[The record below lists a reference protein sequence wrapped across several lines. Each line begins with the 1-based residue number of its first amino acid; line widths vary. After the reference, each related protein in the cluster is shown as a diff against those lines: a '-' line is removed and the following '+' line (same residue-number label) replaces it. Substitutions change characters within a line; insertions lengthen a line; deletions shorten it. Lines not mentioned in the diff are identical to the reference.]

1 MDLIKRIGRVV
12 RDNLQEILGETQDP
26 EILLERAIVQ
36 MQQHLSSLRQ
46 SLALAVATQKR
57 TERTIAQHHTQ
68 ANQWYLRAQQ
78 ALTTGEEGVA
88 RSYLSRWQEYQ
99 KNAQDLLTQVE
110 TQQSAIDNLKRE
122 MHFLEHRVVTARI
135 KKDLYITRLRSA
147 MASQKLYQLTGEE
160 GENLFDKVEE
170 QILQLEAEAELAS
183 SIDTRFREIE
193 TSTSKNLVENE
204 LLKLKQQQ
212 QPETQKLGLQYS
224 KGLTINNIEGDP
236 EIDSLLSKIER
247 I

>member
-26 EILLERAIVQ
+26 EVLLEKAIAQ

-68 ANQWYLRAQQ
+68 AEQWYRRAQQ
-78 ALTTGEEGVA
+78 SMATGEESVA

-99 KNAQDLLTQVE
+99 KNAQDLLNQVE

-147 MASQKLYQLTGEE
+147 MASQKLYQLTGED
-160 GENLFDKVEE
+160 GENLFGKVEE

-183 SIDTRFREIE
+183 GIDNRFRAIDR
-193 TSTSKNLVENE
+193 STSNALIENE
-204 LLKLKQQQ
+204 LLKLKRQQ
-212 QPETQKLGLQYS
+212 QPETRTLGLQYS
-224 KGLTINNIEGDP
+224 KGLTINNIEEDP